1 MTKRKIDK
9 RIFVYYKNGD
19 VDDMCV
25 DSRAQA
31 WSVDGGLFTVD
42 DCDDDLA
49 FIGNMDEIKCIKVVD
64 FDEAENFPK
73 NKKGLIDSDL
83 RTSAAI
89 MREEYRNNPDFRVSV
104 IDSMIATSNE
114 IPHGTPTMDALRI
127 LADRLFDYEA
137 DSNN

>member
-1 MTKRKIDK
+1 MRERKIDK

-73 NKKGLIDSDL
+73 NKKGVIDSDL
-83 RTSAAI
+83 RVSAAI
-89 MREEYRNNPDFRVSV
+89 MREKYRNNPDFRQSV
-104 IDSMIATSNE
+104 YDSIRSSIGAA
-114 IPHGTPTMDALRI
+114 PVGTDLIKVA
-127 LADRLFDYEA
+127 ADTIFDYEA

>member
-1 MTKRKIDK
+1 MTDTKIH
-9 RIFVYYKNGD
+9 IFYQFGD
-19 VDDMCV
+19 IDTYEV
-25 DSRAQA
+25 DSVSDDWAT
-31 WSVDGGLFTVD
+31 DEGLFIIRHEAEPI
-42 DCDDDLA
+42 LIA
-49 FIGNMDEIKCIKVVD
+49 NMDTITCIKVENSD
-64 FDEAENFPK
+64 SENFPK

-89 MREEYRNNPDFRVSV
+89 MREEYRNNPEFRVSI

-114 IPHGTPTMDALRI
+114 IPHGTPTMDVLRI